1 MAYDSG
7 SNDGIFDGRGN
18 HDTTLGV
25 GEHRA
30 IRNALSELEGSDHP
44 TLRALSNKLK
54 GSLTGAA
61 ARGETSEESEVE
73 KADSLDRALAN
84 VRTGRERLNK
94 HDLGDTS
101 EGERLKKAQS
111 RLEAEF
117 MAQRSGA
124 FSGTPEYIREEQ
136 RRIG

>member
-7 SNDGIFDGRGN
+7 RNDGIFDGRGN

-44 TLRALSNKLK
+44 TLRALTNKLP

-73 KADSLDRALAN
+73 KSDSLDRALSN
-84 VRTGRERLNK
+84 VRTARARLEKN
-94 HDLGDTS
+94 DLGATS